1 MAEPNIVKGQ
11 IALDPVND
19 LLYYVNESNTI
30 IATSLSWLKNDNNIS
45 TVENVVI
52 SGDLTVSGTTF
63 TVNTETLLIEDNI
76 IVLNNNYSG
85 NAETDVNAK
94 NAGIEVERGT
104 QPNVLVRWNESTNK
118 WQFSND
124 GTLYYNIVGEG
135 NVNLTLGTDTTG
147 DYVSS
152 LNAGTGITLTNNS
165 GESATPTIAV
175 NTSVIQARV
184 ANVTDTEIG
193 YLYGVSSAIQTQL
206 NVKAPLA
213 SPTFTGTV
221 TVPTPVS
228 NTDASTKAYVDSTA
242 STTAGNASTAL
253 TNHEADTTNIHGIV
267 DTSILVTTT
276 GSQTLTNKTITSPS
290 GLVKGDVGLGNV
302 DNTSDAN
309 KPVSTAGQA
318 SLDLKAPI
326 ASPTFTGTVTLPDNT
341 VALGSKTTGDYVQSL
356 VAGTGVTLQNNS
368 GESATPT
375 ISIGQNVSTNATV
388 TFHTVNANL
397 VGDVTGQ
404 ISDISNHYY
413 INQIDSGNNIIVTTG
428 FGIGPV
434 PVEIATSATPNF
446 SSVSSTTL
454 YVDGVEI
461 DTTGAQNEQVL
472 KFNSALNKFVPG
484 TDNATVPGSLG
495 SINEHNDVTITS
507 ASNGQVLK
515 WNGTAWVNAAD
526 NAGTTINSIDDI
538 TDVTITSA
546 NSGEFLKWNGT
557 AWVNDVIDLATDTS
571 GSFVQ
576 SLVAGT
582 GITLTNNSGESATPT
597 IAVTS
602 NTYDAYG
609 AAATAATNAAT
620 ALTNHESD
628 ATNIHGIADT
638 SILVTTTGTQTLTNK
653 TITSP
658 SGLLK
663 NDVGLG
669 NVDNT
674 SDANKPVSTA
684 QQTALDLKA
693 PIASPT
699 FTGTVTLPTG
709 TVTSTMIADA
719 TIADADISTTAAIS
733 LGKLA
738 DATIDI
744 KTGSY
749 TLQLTDKNKFIKM
762 NITSTANTV
771 TVPLDATVAFPE
783 GSQIHIIQYGSGKT
797 QIVGAS
803 GAVYIYA
810 TPGAY
815 LRAQYSSA
823 TLLKCAAANT
833 WMLMGD
839 LSAS

>member
-124 GTLYYNIVGEG
+124 GTSYYNIVGEG

-515 WNGTAWVNAAD
+515 WN
-526 NAGTTINSIDDI
+526 
-538 TDVTITSA
+538 
-546 NSGEFLKWNGT
+546 ET

-719 TIADADISTTAAIS
+719 TIADADISATAAIS

>member
-19 LLYYVNESNTI
+19 LLYYVNESGAK

-45 TVENVVI
+45 TIENVVI

-76 IVLNNNYSG
+76 IVLNSNYSG
-85 NAETDVNAK
+85 NAETDPLVK
-94 NAGIEVERGT
+94 DAGIEVERGS
-104 QPNVLVRWNESTNK
+104 QPNVLIRWNENTNK

-124 GTLYYNIVGEG
+124 GTLYYNILGEG
-135 NVNLTLGTDTTG
+135 NINLVLGTDTTG
-147 DYVSS
+147 NYVSS
-152 LNAGTGITLTNNS
+152 LVAGTGITLVDNS

-184 ANVTDTEIG
+184 ANVTDTQIG
-193 YLYGVSSAIQTQL
+193 YLYGVTSAIQTQL
-206 NVKAPLA
+206 NTKAPTA
-213 SPTFTGTV
+213 TPTFTGTV
-221 TVPTPVS
+221 TVPTPTNS
-228 NTDASTKAYVDSTA
+228 TDASTKAYVDSTA

-290 GLVKGDVGLGNV
+290 GLVKGDVGLENV
-302 DNTSDAN
+302 NNTSDVS
-309 KPVSTAGQA
+309 KPVSTATQTALG
-318 SLDLKAPI
+318 LKAPLN
-326 ASPTFTGTVTLPDNT
+326 SPTFTGTVTLPDNT
-341 VALGSKTTGDYVQSL
+341 VALGGKTTGDYVQSL
-356 VAGTGVTLQNNS
+356 VAGTGVTLGNNS

-375 ISIGQNVSTNATV
+375 ISIGQNVATNATV
-388 TFHTVNANL
+388 TFDTVNANL

-404 ISDISNHYY
+404 VSDISNHYY
-413 INQIDSGNNIIVTTG
+413 INQIDSGDNIIVTTG
-428 FGIGPV
+428 IGIGPF

-446 SSVSSTTL
+446 SSVSATTL
-454 YVDGVEI
+454 YVDGLEI

-507 ASNGQVLK
+507 ASSGQVLK

-526 NAGTTINSIDDI
+526 NAGTTISSIDDI
-538 TDVTITSA
+538 NDVTITSA
-546 NSGEFLKWNGT
+546 TSGQFLKWNGT
-557 AWVNDVIDLATDTS
+557 EWVNDAIDLATDTT

-576 SLVAGT
+576 LLVAGT

-620 ALTNHESD
+620 ALTNHEAD
-628 ATNIHGIADT
+628 TTNIHGIADT

-658 SGLLK
+658 SGIVK
-663 NDVGLG
+663 GDVGLG

-674 SDANKPVSTA
+674 SDVNKLVSTA
-684 QQTALDLKA
+684 TQTALDLKA
-693 PIASPT
+693 PLSSPT

-719 TIADADISTTAAIS
+719 TIVDADISTTAAIS

-839 LSAS
+839 LSVS

>member
-124 GTLYYNIVGEG
+124 GTSYYNIVGEG

-152 LNAGTGITLTNNS
+152 LN
-165 GESATPTIAV
+165 
-175 NTSVIQARV
+175 
-184 ANVTDTEIG
+184 
-193 YLYGVSSAIQTQL
+193 
-206 NVKAPLA
+206 
-213 SPTFTGTV
+213 
-221 TVPTPVS
+221 
-228 NTDASTKAYVDSTA
+228 
-242 STTAGNASTAL
+242 
-253 TNHEADTTNIHGIV
+253 
-267 DTSILVTTT
+267 
-276 GSQTLTNKTITSPS
+276 
-290 GLVKGDVGLGNV
+290 
-302 DNTSDAN
+302 
-309 KPVSTAGQA
+309 
-318 SLDLKAPI
+318 
-326 ASPTFTGTVTLPDNT
+326 
-341 VALGSKTTGDYVQSL
+341 
-356 VAGTGVTLQNNS
+356 
-368 GESATPT
+368 
-375 ISIGQNVSTNATV
+375 
-388 TFHTVNANL
+388 
-397 VGDVTGQ
+397 
-404 ISDISNHYY
+404 
-413 INQIDSGNNIIVTTG
+413 
-428 FGIGPV
+428 
-434 PVEIATSATPNF
+434 
-446 SSVSSTTL
+446 
-454 YVDGVEI
+454 
-461 DTTGAQNEQVL
+461 
-472 KFNSALNKFVPG
+472 
-484 TDNATVPGSLG
+484 
-495 SINEHNDVTITS
+495 
-507 ASNGQVLK
+507 
-515 WNGTAWVNAAD
+515 
-526 NAGTTINSIDDI
+526 
-538 TDVTITSA
+538 
-546 NSGEFLKWNGT
+546 
-557 AWVNDVIDLATDTS
+557 
-571 GSFVQ
+571 
-576 SLVAGT
+576 AGT